1 MNIWIDILGDAAL
14 DTLKLLPFLFLTYLC
29 MEFLEHKAGEAT
41 NRMIK
46 KAGKWG
52 PVAGSLLGAVP
63 QCGFSAAA
71 ANLYAGRVISVGTL
85 IAIFLSTSDEML
97 PMLIA
102 YKFAAGKILMIL
114 GLKIGIGMLAGL
126 AIDFLGRGHHDE
138 HEHIHEMCESEG
150 CDCDNNI
157 MKSVIK
163 HTLQI
168 AAFILVIN
176 LALGVLFHYC
186 DPQSLGSS
194 FWNIPVL
201 GQIFAALVGLI
212 PNCVASVAI
221 TQLYLEGVLNFGA
234 MLSGLLV
241 NSGVAILVLCRV
253 NHHKKDNFK
262 IIGITYVISVI
273 AGCAFMWVQ

>member
-1 MNIWIDILGDAAL
+1 MEVIMDILIDAVL
-14 DTLKLLPFLFLTYLC
+14 DTLKLLPFLLLTYFC

-41 NRMIK
+41 NGMIR

-85 IAIFLSTSDEML
+85 IAIILSTSDEML
-97 PMLIA
+97 PILISN
-102 YKFAAGKILMIL
+102 KFAAGKILLIL
-114 GLKIGIGMLAGL
+114 VLKILIGMIAGL
-126 AIDFLGRGHHDE
+126 VLDFLGRGHHDD

-157 MKSVIK
+157 FKSVIK

-168 AAFILVIN
+168 AIFILVIN
-176 LALGVLFHYC
+176 LALGVLFHFYE
-186 DPQSLGSS
+186 PESLGSA
-194 FWNIPVL
+194 FWNIPVV
-201 GQIFAALVGLI
+201 GQLLAGLVGLI

-221 TQLYLEGVLNFGA
+221 TQLYMQGVLNFGA

-241 NSGVAILVLCRV
+241 NSGVALLVLCRV
-253 NHHKKDNFK
+253 NHHRKENIK
-262 IIGITYVISVI
+262 IILISYGISVF
-273 AGCAFMWVQ
+273 AGCLFMWM